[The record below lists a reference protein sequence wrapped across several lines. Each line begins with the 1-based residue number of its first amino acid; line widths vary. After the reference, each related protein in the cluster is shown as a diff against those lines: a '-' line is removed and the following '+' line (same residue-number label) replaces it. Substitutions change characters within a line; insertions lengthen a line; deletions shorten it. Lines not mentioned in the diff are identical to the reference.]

1 MTKEGLEKEMKRKE
15 KMKEVEGFIRN
26 KKKKEKARKNEKGEE
41 KQKKRNKGGGLT
53 YQNMAVPLRIILLR
67 LNRTLQRRDLT
78 YICNLT

>member
-41 KQKKRNKGGGLT
+41 KQKKT
-53 YQNMAVPLRIILLR
+53 E
-67 LNRTLQRRDLT
+67 
-78 YICNLT
+78 